1 MNLKNLLKNIF
12 KPENR
17 KKIIFFTVCI
27 ILLIADTG
35 LCANIDSKNEAKIL
49 EEQSKQEELL
59 RREQEKTEQMK
70 NEYQQLCAEYNSA
83 IDEYNDSTEKFNAFL
98 EKTEPY
104 ALLNKTDPLEKRN
117 YIDEDFETFRSNGAD
132 FSKMS
137 ADTDNIRNDA
147 DKIES
152 KRIEL
157 CELAYKNITDN
168 YNLLAETYNNAV
180 EITSVDYIE
189 DIPKKASIKTYKESE
204 SEFDE
209 EKILKNIAD
218 ISSDIDNLSENYQ
231 IITQI
236 TDPDEKWVIDRL
248 NHIETIT
255 GREAVNESNDPNALL
270 GKEGGYTSCV
280 YFMVNNVDQS
290 SVTGNTVIEKG
301 TDGGGAIEVYPNL
314 ESAKNRCDYLSQF
327 DNTLL
332 YSGSYVIIGTM
343 VVRTSYKLSNQ
354 EQIELTDEIIK
365 TFTTLTD

>member
-27 ILLIADTG
+27 ISIIAVITG
-35 LCANIDSKNEAKIL
+35 FCIHSKNEAKRL

-59 RREQEKTEQMK
+59 RKEQEKIEQMK
-70 NEYQQLCAEYNSA
+70 NEYHQLCAEYNSA

-98 EKTEPY
+98 EKIEPY

-132 FSKMS
+132 FSKIS

-157 CELAYKNITDN
+157 CELAYKSITDN

-189 DIPKKASIKTYKESE
+189 DIPKKAITKTYKESE

-209 EKILKNIAD
+209 DEIFKDIAD

-231 IITQI
+231 VVTQI
-236 TDPDEKWVIDRL
+236 TNPDEKWVIDRL
-248 NHIETIT
+248 NKIETIT

-270 GKEGGYTSCV
+270 GKEGGYTGCV

-354 EQIELTDEIIK
+354 EQIELTDKIIK